1 MVETNLNETLKAID
15 AVIAERREAIK
26 LGEALNR
33 LMKNQ
38 DFIDVILEG
47 YINKEAKKL
56 FAILTDP
63 SGKSPYSAEKIH
75 LMLEAISHF
84 KGYVGTDDFE
94 GTIMMEARRAPQDIA
109 REEDYRKQ
117 VTADAD
123 NGDY

>member
-117 VTADAD
+117 VTANAD

>member
-1 MVETNLNETLKAID
+1 MVETNLNEELKAID
-15 AVIAERREAIK
+15 AAIAERRKAIK
-26 LGEALNR
+26 LGEALQR
-33 LMKNQ
+33 LLKNQ

-47 YINKEAKKL
+47 YIENEARKL

-84 KGYVGTDDFE
+84 KGYVGTDDYE
-94 GTIMMEARRAPQDIA
+94 GTVMMEARRAPQDIA

-117 VTADAD
+117 VTAEAD